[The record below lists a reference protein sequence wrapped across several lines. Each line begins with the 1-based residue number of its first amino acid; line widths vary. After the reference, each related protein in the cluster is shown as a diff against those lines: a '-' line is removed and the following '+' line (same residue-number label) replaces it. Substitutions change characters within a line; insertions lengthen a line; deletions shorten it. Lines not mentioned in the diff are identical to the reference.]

1 MLNTKQPFSDILQ
14 NSVLKNFVIFTGNT
28 CVGVFFDQ
36 VKGLQACNFIK
47 KRLQHGYFLVNIVKF
62 LRTVG
67 TAFSIEHLRWLRLE
81 NELD

>member
-1 MLNTKQPFSDILQ
+1 MQYMLNTKQPFSDVLQ

-28 CVGVFFDQ
+28 YVGVFF
-36 VKGLQACNFIK
+36 NK
-47 KRLQHGYFLVNIVKF
+47 KRLQHGYFLVNIVKS

-67 TAFSIEHLRWLRLE
+67 TAFSIEHLRWLLLE